1 VSTRSQLES
10 LDGRVASMEMVLEKL
25 ERSIER
31 IELVTVVRE
40 PNTGM
45 SADAYHGLR
54 KQVIAAVNE
63 RMAHL
68 QQLMQFDAAL
78 SSGIS
83 TEDLTGLVREW
94 REQSQLELLDDIT
107 LTDAFEFIGPEDG
120 LDQRLVRPAYVDGVT
135 GRVIRIGIVERL
147 TGSEKQVAEEEPE
160 VQPSDPPASD
170 ETRGRASDIEL
181 GTEAVENSNSVPAGG
196 VQ

>member
-10 LDGRVASMEMVLEKL
+10 LDGRVASIETALDKL
-25 ERSIER
+25 ERSMER

-68 QQLMQFDAAL
+68 QQLAQFAAAL

-83 TEDLTGLVREW
+83 TEQLEGLVQEW
-94 REQSQLELLDDIT
+94 REQSQLELLEDVE
-107 LTDAFEFIGPEDG
+107 LTDAFEFVGPEDG
-120 LDQRLVRPAYVDGVT
+120 LGQRLVRPAYVDGVT
-135 GRVIRIGIVERL
+135 GRVIRVGIVERL
-147 TGSEKQVAEEEPE
+147 AESDSETITGAAPD
-160 VQPSDPPASD
+160 VQSSD
-170 ETRGRASDIEL
+170 ENRGQASEPLVDAAQR
-181 GTEAVENSNSVPAGG
+181 TDSVPAGG
-196 VQ
+196 LQ